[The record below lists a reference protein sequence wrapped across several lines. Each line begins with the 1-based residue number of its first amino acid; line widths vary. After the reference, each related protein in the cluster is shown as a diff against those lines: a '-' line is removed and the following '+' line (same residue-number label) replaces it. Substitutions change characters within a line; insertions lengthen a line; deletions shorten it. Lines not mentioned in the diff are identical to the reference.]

1 MIFSRSLPRIGRS
14 VRAFA
19 RAPGPSFVLLVTIAV
34 GVGSNAAVY
43 AFLQGLTHPNPP
55 VRDSDRIVSIFGQD
69 RSRENGL
76 LSPDEFWLLEK
87 SQGLFDWVGAARIKP
102 GEATMDGRT
111 QIETVST
118 MTRDLAEALS
128 MPLDKGAVISH
139 RVWENTFSSRE
150 GVIGSVIRINNA
162 DFRISGVAPE
172 QLDGLYNNQ
181 GVEVWIESSAED
193 LQSGGRD
200 RRDLWV
206 LARLRHGI
214 SAGQAQVSLRSHSA
228 GIGEVSVMPYTGIS
242 PTVARGLARVGLFL
256 NFSAAAVFFIA
267 CINVASFLLGRALKR
282 SHETSLR
289 IALGATRTDLLC
301 DLFTDSAVLSVAGGV
316 MGALLGTLTARALPA
331 FLFEQDAERLSFAP
345 HLLPILMASM
355 VCIAVT
361 VACGMMPVAG
371 TVTDRPWMVLQRE
384 TGSPSKAIR
393 RLRSALVVGQITA
406 CCMLLTGT
414 ALLLSGLHGALKTSA
429 GHRLGDPILLT
440 VQAPTRPDGP
450 EIDVGYFTRVEKIAK
465 AVPGLFPMAWTARLP
480 GNQPLWRTFRIQ
492 QLSRSDRD
500 VAMDISWLTPSSIQ
514 SLVSPPIAGRMFNPN
529 DQGRRVAVVNEEA
542 AAELYGRLT
551 AGVVIRDSAS
561 LPIEIIGVTKNR
573 SKDAKQ
579 RPTIYYGYINQLDEP
594 GTIRNAQF
602 RVPRAPFSEGV
613 ELSTNV
619 ISADYPDALD
629 MTLIAGRRF
638 REEPIA
644 GQGRVGWINQ
654 EAADLYFN
662 GKPIGAGIIDEIG
675 VRTEIIGVVKSQVF
689 GTFEQHGEPA
699 IYFPLWQDCPP
710 RITLMLR
717 HSKWSS
723 SMAADLLNKIGNI
736 PGNTSTPVIT
746 TLDSQL
752 AQSGLAGL
760 RIATLIG
767 SVSAVAGLLLSILGL
782 LSAQS
787 DTERQRQ
794 RERALC
800 IALGAQRWRVV
811 LMVLN
816 SAARLALLGTLI
828 GAALSFT
835 LVRFLLAG
843 TPVVASPPFQVWLI
857 APLLPAAAVMIAS
870 MVPARRAAAVSP
882 ATALRDN

>member
-1 MIFSRSLPRIGRS
+1 
-14 VRAFA
+14 
-19 RAPGPSFVLLVTIAV
+19 
-34 GVGSNAAVY
+34 VGSNAAVY

-500 VAMDISWLTPSSIQ
+500 VAMDISWLTPSSLQ
-514 SLVSPPIAGRMFNPN
+514 SLLSPPIAGRMFNPN

>member
-1 MIFSRSLPRIGRS
+1 M
-14 VRAFA
+14 
-19 RAPGPSFVLLVTIAV
+19 
-34 GVGSNAAVY
+34 
-43 AFLQGLTHPNPP
+43 
-55 VRDSDRIVSIFGQD
+55 
-69 RSRENGL
+69 
-76 LSPDEFWLLEK
+76 
-87 SQGLFDWVGAARIKP
+87 
-102 GEATMDGRT
+102 
-111 QIETVST
+111 
-118 MTRDLAEALS
+118 
-128 MPLDKGAVISH
+128 
-139 RVWENTFSSRE
+139 
-150 GVIGSVIRINNA
+150 
-162 DFRISGVAPE
+162 
-172 QLDGLYNNQ
+172 
-181 GVEVWIESSAED
+181 
-193 LQSGGRD
+193 
-200 RRDLWV
+200 
-206 LARLRHGI
+206 
-214 SAGQAQVSLRSHSA
+214 
-228 GIGEVSVMPYTGIS
+228 
-242 PTVARGLARVGLFL
+242 
-256 NFSAAAVFFIA
+256 
-267 CINVASFLLGRALKR
+267 
-282 SHETSLR
+282 
-289 IALGATRTDLLC
+289 
-301 DLFTDSAVLSVAGGV
+301 
-316 MGALLGTLTARALPA
+316 
-331 FLFEQDAERLSFAP
+331 
-345 HLLPILMASM
+345 LPILTASL
-355 VCIAVT
+355 VCVAVT
-361 VACGMMPVAG
+361 VACGMMPVVG

-384 TGSPSKAIR
+384 TGSPSKGIR

-406 CCMLLTGT
+406 CCMLVIGT
-414 ALLLSGLHGALKTSA
+414 ALLLSGLHSALKTNA
-429 GHRLGDPILLT
+429 GHRLGDPLLLT

-529 DQGRRVAVVNEEA
+529 DQGRRVAVVNEEV

-551 AGVVIRDSAS
+551 AGVVIRDSAG
-561 LPIEIIGVTKNR
+561 LPIEIIGVTKNKT
-573 SKDAKQ
+573 KDAKQ

-602 RVPRAPFSEGV
+602 RVPRVPFAEGI

-619 ISADYPDALD
+619 ISANYFDALD

-644 GQGRVGWINQ
+644 GQGRVGLINQ

-662 GKPIGAGIIDEIG
+662 GKPLGAGIIDEIG
-675 VRTEIIGVVKSQVF
+675 VRTEIIGVVKSQLF

-710 RITLMLR
+710 RITLVLR

-723 SMAADLLNKIGNI
+723 SMAADLRNRIGNI

-746 TLDSQL
+746 TLDAQL

-767 SVSAVAGLLLSILGL
+767 GVSAATGLLLSILGL

-811 LMVLN
+811 LMVLS
-816 SAARLALLGTLI
+816 SAGRLALLGTLM
-828 GAALSFT
+828 GAALSFA

-870 MVPARRAAAVSP
+870 MIPARRAAAVSP
-882 ATALRDN
+882 AATLRDN